1 MLLSIRIIETR
12 ESVFCQF
19 LRGFLDRRSHLLPFK
34 ERKQMAPVTGLYKL
48 SFLSA
53 KGHLNWL
60 NRVVNSSGNKYMPIF
75 LSL

>member
-1 MLLSIRIIETR
+1 M
-12 ESVFCQF
+12 
-19 LRGFLDRRSHLLPFK
+19 LPFK
-34 ERKQMAPVTGLYKL
+34 ERQQMAPVTGLYKL

-75 LSL
+75 LSLLSCQTTSVKIKTLESSK